1 MKWREDYKSMKVLS
15 AYQTDLLENG
25 PKSLAQSWVLQAMY
39 VDWKRKTGNMEPEP
53 PNCQSSYSELNK
65 RIEEGLYDDAND
77 PYGGH

>member
-53 PNCQSSYSELNK
+53 PNCQSSYSVLNT
-65 RIEEGLYDDAND
+65 RIEEGLYDESND
-77 PYGGH
+77 GGH